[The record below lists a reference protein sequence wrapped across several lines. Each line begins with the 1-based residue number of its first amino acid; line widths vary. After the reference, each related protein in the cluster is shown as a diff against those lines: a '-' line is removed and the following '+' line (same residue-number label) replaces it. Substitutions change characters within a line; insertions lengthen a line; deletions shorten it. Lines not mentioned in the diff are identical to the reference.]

1 MANEYTP
8 EEITELKAREA
19 DEILRLGRVT
29 DETRRSLMD
38 MSIGVKGYT
47 ENLTKNFKSL
57 GQSGINLAKNLNDG
71 AIGASVFNESI
82 GSLSKVIG
90 DLVSLIP
97 YVGGALKAVIRGTA
111 EYTEAVNKQADA
123 LYGSYQEM
131 QKIGATGAAG
141 MSAVYDN
148 LKKLNLGINE
158 LDKFVAIINENSQT
172 LTSFS
177 ATVGT
182 GLNEFAV
189 ITEQIQQSDV
199 GRRFREMGYSVDEIN
214 KGVAGFI
221 KMQTLTG
228 GRQRMSTEQLIVASQ
243 NYLREVDLLAKVTGK
258 TRQEQEAAR
267 ESAFAEER
275 YAAYKYELE
284 QAAQLGDEVA
294 KRQLAAAE
302 GTQIMLDKM
311 APETRK
317 GFLNILSGSLN
328 NPEAQ
333 KLLLT
338 MPEAAAVAGK
348 KVFTEAEFQAA
359 ALKDITNNLKGGGLQ
374 LAKMGVNND
383 TFLSIQ
389 EQMKLKAY
397 LEASTYDQRLATA
410 KKDQVVT
417 DQATKNMTDI
427 QDANRQSRDALNDL
441 INAGIVPVTTGMKG
455 LATATDATI
464 NTMRSIAEKFGVET
478 TRTRQ
483 GQQAQPAPARPPQYA
498 PAPSTGGAAPPAPL
512 TPRSAAPGGGA
523 VDYSHLRVKSSEST
537 AGGDAKQELIL
548 LATEIQKKLGGDLRY
563 FSAFNDAY
571 HQGLDRDSAH
581 TRGSALDFTLT
592 DPSKA
597 AEVTEMV
604 RGLPGVKK
612 VLNEYAKLSRGGTG
626 GHIHAEVGGY
636 KFGGIATGPESGYE
650 TTLHGT
656 EAVVPLPDGRTIPVE
671 IAGSDQQMNI
681 MSAQLNRL
689 DDIVRVM
696 QNQLSVSQKL
706 LQYAQ

>member
-1 MANEYTP
+1 
-8 EEITELKAREA
+8 
-19 DEILRLGRVT
+19 
-29 DETRRSLMD
+29 
-38 MSIGVKGYT
+38 
-47 ENLTKNFKSL
+47 
-57 GQSGINLAKNLNDG
+57 
-71 AIGASVFNESI
+71 
-82 GSLSKVIG
+82 
-90 DLVSLIP
+90 
-97 YVGGALKAVIRGTA
+97 
-111 EYTEAVNKQADA
+111 
-123 LYGSYQEM
+123 
-131 QKIGATGAAG
+131 
-141 MSAVYDN
+141 
-148 LKKLNLGINE
+148 
-158 LDKFVAIINENSQT
+158 
-172 LTSFS
+172 
-177 ATVGT
+177 
-182 GLNEFAV
+182 
-189 ITEQIQQSDV
+189 
-199 GRRFREMGYSVDEIN
+199 
-214 KGVAGFI
+214 
-221 KMQTLTG
+221 MQTLTG

-397 LEASTYDQRLATA
+397 LESSTYDQRLATA

-441 INAGIVPVTTGMKG
+441 INAGIVPVTTGMKK
-455 LATATDATI
+455 LAGATDATF
-464 NTMRSIAEKFGVET
+464 NAMRSLAEKVGVET

-498 PAPSTGGAAPPAPL
+498 PAPSTGGAAPAAPLTPRSAAPGGAAPTAPL

-548 LATEIQKKLGGDLRY
+548 LANEIQRKLGGDLRY

-581 TRGSALDFTLT
+581 TRGTALDFTLT

-696 QNQLSVSQKL
+696 QNQLNVSQKL